1 MVFSNLS
8 HNTTI
13 DRHIEWREVMLGVT
27 IEEFVSGCDTT
38 FDDIVEDTYKHMP
51 TVCVDMRLS
60 KEQNVYNY
68 LNSRMILREVEPMF
82 NSNT

>member
-13 DRHIEWREVMLGVT
+13 DRRIEWREVMLGVT